1 MLDPDA
7 IPELKQVLGA
17 LIFGANRPLSI
28 NDIRRCLSEVG
39 HEDSAATVFADLKT
53 GQIRSALNELGR
65 DIEKGKI
72 GFLLNEVA
80 AGFRLQSIPPCGR
93 WLKQLLQV
101 KPQRLSRP
109 SLETLAIIAYRQPIT
124 RADIESIRGVSVGHV
139 IKTLM
144 EMHLVKLAGRSEL
157 PGKPFL
163 YATTQ
168 AFLDHFGIKSVKD
181 MAKMGPTTLMR
192 RRKAEAAAAQKTAEA
207 DEAAEPE
214 AEETVAT
221 PPAEEQAEAASEASS
236 EPPVEEQAEASI
248 EVSPEPPAVVTAEEI
263 TS

>member
-7 IPELKQVLGA
+7 VPELKQVLGA

-28 NDIRRCLSEVG
+28 SDIRRCLSEVG
-39 HEDSAATVFADLKT
+39 HEDSAAAVFADLKS

-65 DIEKGKI
+65 DIEKAKI

-139 IKTLM
+139 IKNLM
-144 EMHLVKLAGRSEL
+144 ELHLVKLAGRSEL

-181 MAKMGPTTLMR
+181 MAKMGPTKLMR
-192 RRKAEAAAAQKTAEA
+192 RRKAEAAAAAEKEA
-207 DEAAEPE
+207 DAAPLEEHPVDE
-214 AEETVAT
+214 TPVAETPVAETAPAPDGDDVVAEE
-221 PPAEEQAEAASEASS
+221 S
-236 EPPVEEQAEASI
+236 
-248 EVSPEPPAVVTAEEI
+248 

>member
-7 IPELKQVLGA
+7 VPELKQVLGA

-28 NDIRRCLSEVG
+28 SDIRRCLSEVG
-39 HEDSAATVFADLKT
+39 HEDSAAAVFADLKS

-65 DIEKGKI
+65 DIEKAKI

-139 IKTLM
+139 IKNLM

-181 MAKMGPTTLMR
+181 MAKMGPTKLMR
-192 RRKAEAAAAQKTAEA
+192 RRKAEAAAAAEKEA
-207 DEAAEPE
+207 DAAPLEVPPSEETPVAETPVAETPE
-214 AEETVAT
+214 AET
-221 PPAEEQAEAASEASS
+221 PVPEAADVPDGDDVVAEES
-236 EPPVEEQAEASI
+236 
-248 EVSPEPPAVVTAEEI
+248 